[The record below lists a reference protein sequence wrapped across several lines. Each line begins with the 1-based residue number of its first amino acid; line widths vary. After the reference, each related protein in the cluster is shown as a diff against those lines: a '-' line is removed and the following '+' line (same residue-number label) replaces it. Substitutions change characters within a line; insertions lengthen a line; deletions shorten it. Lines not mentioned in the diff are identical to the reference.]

1 MKNFESVEQVLD
13 FAIDREIEAI
23 RVYKE
28 LAKMIEKP
36 EMKKIAE
43 RLAQEETDHKAKL
56 IAAQGGWTMLMP
68 EDVGD
73 LEIADYVDDVEL
85 RPDMGYIDLLT
96 FAMKKEKK
104 AYKFYADLAATIKDE
119 KLAEMF
125 SLLAQQEAGHKLRFE
140 LEYDLTVS

>member
-43 RLAQEETDHKAKL
+43 RLAQEEMDHKAKL